1 MMSGAIGQHFQWK
14 QSTEEQRRIFEAYI
28 RDGQPA
34 AVVVFDSDGDSAD
47 DALRL
52 ARAYPA
58 TIVIYRKFIKGDNQY
73 LYLSPQAWCAEHAAL
88 IDGPPNLFSQIDNEP
103 NAKAS
108 APWMLATMKAARASR
123 IRAGIGGYGVGQPSE
138 DEMQLQSI
146 ADIVAYMAANAGWFV
161 LLLHEYTRGSV
172 FVDFARHV
180 RDPRD
185 WPTAIPANTTLYLMG
200 RYKAWHRLADKL
212 RVARPKVIISE
223 FGYDYVAAV
232 SPDVYGPIGSLLSS
246 LPTWAGWSSLHPEIY
261 AARMLQRAKALFYA
275 DPDVWGWVNF
285 CWSNHPTDWG
295 EWNSEYA
302 DLFRAELVKGFDRMT
317 APTQPPTAP
326 APKLSPK
333 PPGVYNV
340 AITNPNVTSIN
351 LRSAT
356 GAILTTLRTGAR
368 VEIIDKMTAG
378 RVIDGDPYDCYQ
390 VQYNE
395 WRGALLAITK
405 SYDLEPVTPA
415 PDRYAALA
423 AKCRAT
429 SAVLRAEADKL
440 DAIATE
446 AEAL

>member
-212 RVARPKVIISE
+212 KVARPKVIISE

-232 SPDVYGPIGSLLSS
+232 PADVYGPIGSLLSS

-302 DLFRAELVKGFDRMT
+302 DLFRAELWKGFSRMT

-326 APKLSPK
+326 TVDPYPVGDYVLR
-333 PPGVYNV
+333 
-340 AITNPNVTSIN
+340 TSQTHIN

-356 GAILTTLRTGAR
+356 GADIGDVTDGTRLRVIGADT
-368 VEIIDKMTAG
+368 VPLYIAG
-378 RVIDGDPYDCYQ
+378 RWHSCQLVDVGGTQ
-390 VQYNE
+390 GVL
-395 WRGALLAITK
+395 ALTP
-405 SYDLEPVTPA
+405 SFTLEAVEPE

-423 AKCRAT
+423 AQCRAT